1 MHLEASFVR
10 GDLPSALVETGLGL
24 QKSESLGASPTGSPK
39 PMFLEASDTPRSGTP
54 ELLPGSVPK
63 PEGKAAWTL

>member
-24 QKSESLGASPTGSPK
+24 QKSESLGALPTGSRK
-39 PMFLEASDTPRSGTP
+39 PMFLEASDTPPIWHSRTTSRLSAQTG
-54 ELLPGSVPK
+54 G
-63 PEGKAAWTL
+63 